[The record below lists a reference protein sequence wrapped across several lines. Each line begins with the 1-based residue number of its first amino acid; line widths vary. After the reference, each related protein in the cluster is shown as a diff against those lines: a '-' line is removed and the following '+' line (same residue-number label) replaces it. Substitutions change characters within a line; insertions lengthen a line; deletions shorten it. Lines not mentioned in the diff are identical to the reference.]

1 MLKRAFS
8 IVLLGILLFNWFG
21 YRLLISFVEYKV
33 DAQLEAHLD
42 ENNYDE
48 LQLVSIKAPATYL
61 SYYNNSKLFER
72 VDGQLEINGVQYKYV
87 KRRLFNDSVELL
99 CIPNLAA
106 MKLRI
111 AKNDFFKLVNDL
123 QHKENKRNSSDFS
136 KNISTEYQPVISPF
150 LLNHLYFTTSKWV
163 HYIQKPTPFYCSSI
177 IENPPEGGHFSL
189 RYS

>member
-61 SYYNNSKLFER
+61 SYYNNSKLYER

-87 KRRLFNDSVELL
+87 KRRLFNDSVELM
-99 CIPNLAA
+99 CIPNQMA
-106 MKLRI
+106 MKLRV

-123 QHKENKRNSSDFS
+123 QPKENKKNHSNFS
-136 KNISTEYQPVISPF
+136 KNISTDYQTVNPHFS
-150 LLNHLYFTTSKWV
+150 LNDMNSATSSWV
-163 HYIQKPTPFYCSSI
+163 YYVQNSTPFYYTSI
-177 IENPPEGGHFSL
+177 IENPPEGNYSSL
-189 RYS
+189 NYS